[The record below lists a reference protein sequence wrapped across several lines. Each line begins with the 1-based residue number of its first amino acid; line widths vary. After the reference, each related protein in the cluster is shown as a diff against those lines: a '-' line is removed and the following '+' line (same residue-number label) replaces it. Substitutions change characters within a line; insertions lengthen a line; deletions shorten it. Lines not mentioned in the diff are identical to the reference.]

1 MNNDDLVR
9 AWKSGHGAGI
19 DHPAGGITLHAVSSI
34 AQRANLLAGWS
45 DADGLVWPDT
55 WTLSGTITN

>member
-1 MNNDDLVR
+1 MNNDELVR

-19 DHPAGGITLHAVSSI
+19 DHPAGEITLNAVPSI
-34 AQRANLLAGWS
+34 AQRAALLAGWCP
-45 DADGLVWPDT
+45 DGGVWADT